1 MSEALIQ
8 VRGLC
13 RAFGDKVVLDG
24 LDFDLSQGEC
34 LAILGRSG
42 TGKSVTLRHLNG
54 LEEPDAGRVVFDGRE
69 ISGLREQDLY
79 PVRRRIGML
88 FQSGA
93 LFDSMTIFDNVA
105 FPLRLHGEGDEE
117 AVARVVREKLSMV
130 RLENVEEKLPAQ
142 LSGGMRRRAALARSL
157 ALEPE
162 VLLYD
167 EPTAGL
173 DPVTSAVI
181 GVLIRDTQK
190 RLGTTSV
197 VVTHDLP
204 LARRVGDRVAL
215 LDRGRFRFVG
225 TWDEAD
231 ASHDPALAGFLSG
244 DPEEDA

>member
-1 MSEALIQ
+1 MNDVLIT

-13 RAFGDKVVLDG
+13 RAFGEKVVLDG
-24 LDFDLSQGEC
+24 LDFDLHRGEC

-54 LEEPDAGRVVFDGRE
+54 LEAPDSGSVVFDGEE
-69 ISGLREQDLY
+69 ITGLRERDLY

-105 FPLRLHGEGDEE
+105 FPLRLHGSRDEA
-117 AVARVVREKLSMV
+117 AVARVVREKLARV
-130 RLENVEEKLPAQ
+130 QLENVEAKLPAE

-181 GVLIRDTQK
+181 GVLIRNTQEQ
-190 RLGTTSV
+190 LGSTSV

-225 TWDEAD
+225 TWEQAD
-231 ASHDPALAGFLSG
+231 ASGDTVMVGFLRG
-244 DPEEDA
+244 DPEEER